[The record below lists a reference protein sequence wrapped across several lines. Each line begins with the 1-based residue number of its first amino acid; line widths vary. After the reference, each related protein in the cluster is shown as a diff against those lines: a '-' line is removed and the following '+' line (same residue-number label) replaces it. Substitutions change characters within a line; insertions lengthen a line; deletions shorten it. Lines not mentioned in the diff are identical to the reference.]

1 MAELRRLSVF
11 RMRYAAAIG
20 DVDAWAFLTAEI
32 CLYHPDCNYDMIT
45 FRKVDP
51 LDINAEVAAA
61 ALDRV
66 ERIDRNARRR
76 GGMYRP
82 TSGVVAGRI
91 LNLTAEECWQC
102 DIRTMCPVDP
112 MPAHYA
118 ADLRRNADRERK
130 RKARLKA
137 DKQAEAERGRK
148 RRATKGAK
156 PRAQYRAEA
165 AAKREQWQAKGVSKA
180 TWYRQLRRETGPSN
194 ETSPSVRG
202 FPRSRDRQAVRATP
216 GGA

>member
-1 MAELRRLSVF
+1 MLERSDSAPTCSKQAKPKRKAHRLSDTRSFLLQRMAELRRLSVF

-112 MPAHYA
+112 MPA
-118 ADLRRNADRERK
+118 
-130 RKARLKA
+130 
-137 DKQAEAERGRK
+137 
-148 RRATKGAK
+148 
-156 PRAQYRAEA
+156 
-165 AAKREQWQAKGVSKA
+165 
-180 TWYRQLRRETGPSN
+180 
-194 ETSPSVRG
+194 
-202 FPRSRDRQAVRATP
+202 
-216 GGA
+216 